1 MTQVTPEQMS
11 HAWGVLLAAILFVM
25 MGVAFAQE
33 RQRSKFV
40 AVLSLLPGAFCFF
53 LWATAAVRY
62 VLGVGNA

>member
-1 MTQVTPEQMS
+1 MTQITQAQMA
-11 HAWGVLLAAILFVM
+11 HAWAVLLAAVLFVM
-25 MGVAFAQE
+25 MGVAFVQE